1 MPGINDFFANRANT
15 MDVQP
20 GVDIRNDDLPDGGF
34 EAFLGRHAREATP
47 APRKAH
53 PKKAASK
60 PPRSRDAAEH
70 RVAATTRPFPAW
82 RIAVEAWLTDNPHA
96 ALKRGAAAMRAMG
109 YTNVTR
115 KMVAKVKQSMEADR
129 LPADGAR
136 RLPATKQQRTSG
148 AVTCKPTRRAEAK
161 RCASCGV
168 QVGLNGHCRCS

>member
-1 MPGINDFFANRANT
+1 MPGIDDFFANRANT
-15 MDVQP
+15 LDVQP
-20 GVDIRNDDLPDGGF
+20 GVDIHNDDLPDGGF

-47 APRKAH
+47 IPRRARPKKSKQARSLRAADHPDPAPR
-53 PKKAASK
+53 PS
-60 PPRSRDAAEH
+60 
-70 RVAATTRPFPAW
+70 PAW

-115 KMVAKVKQSMEADR
+115 KMVAAVKHSMEAQ
-129 LPADGAR
+129 AR
-136 RLPATKQQRTSG
+136 PGNGRHHLPATKQGRTSG
-148 AVTCKPTRRAEAK
+148 TAGRKPARPAEAK